1 MKTILAIVFGF
12 CISTTGF
19 SQTQEATQLLLNYEK
34 LKQLEEI
41 LDNMYKGYKVLSQG
55 YDRIKGIAEGNYKL
69 HQVFLDGLFAVNP
82 AVRDYKRVPMIIE
95 YQALL
100 LKEYKGA
107 YKRFMDDGNMT
118 AIELRYLESVYTYL
132 VKQSVKNLEELTMI
146 VTASKLRM
154 TDDERLKAI
163 DRIFLDMESK
173 LSFLRYFNN
182 TTQMLAMQRERE
194 KSDVKTIQSL
204 YELKQ

>member
-1 MKTILAIVFGF
+1 MKTILTIVIGF
-12 CISTTGF
+12 AISTGAF
-19 SQTQEATQLLLNYEK
+19 SQTQEASQLLLNYEK

-41 LDNMYKGYKVLSQG
+41 LDNMYKGYKILSQG

-69 HQVFLDGLFAVNP
+69 HQVFLDALLAVNP
-82 AVRDYKRVPMIIE
+82 AVRDYKRIPMIIE

-100 LKEYKGA
+100 MKEYKRA
-107 YKRFMDDGNMT
+107 YKRLRDDANLT
-118 AIELRYLESVYTYL
+118 ASEVRYLERVYTYL
-132 VKQSVKNLEELTMI
+132 VKQSVRNLDELAMI

-182 TTQMLAMQRERE
+182 STQMLAMQRARE
-194 KSDVKTIQSL
+194 KSDVSTIESL

>member
-1 MKTILAIVFGF
+1 MKAILVIVFGF
-12 CISTTGF
+12 CISTMALG
-19 SQTQEATQLLLNYEK
+19 QTQEATQLLLNYEK

-41 LDNMYKGYKVLSQG
+41 LDNMYKGYKILSQG

-69 HQVFLDGLFAVNP
+69 HEVFLDGLFAVNP
-82 AVRDYKRVPMIIE
+82 AVRDYKRIPMIIN

-100 LKEYKGA
+100 MKEYKRA
-107 YKRFMDDGNMT
+107 YKRFRDDANFT
-118 AIELRYLESVYTYL
+118 ASELRYLESVYTYL
-132 VKQSVKNLEELTMI
+132 VKQSVRNLDELAMI

-154 TDDERLKAI
+154 TDEERLKAI
-163 DRIFLDMESK
+163 DRIFLDMENK

-182 TTQMLAMQRERE
+182 STQMLAMQREMD
-194 KSDVKTIQSL
+194 KSDVRTIQSL

>member
-1 MKTILAIVFGF
+1 MKAILVIVFGF
-12 CISTTGF
+12 CISTMALG
-19 SQTQEATQLLLNYEK
+19 QTQEATQLLLNYEK

-41 LDNMYKGYKVLSQG
+41 LDNMYKGYKILSQG

-69 HQVFLDGLFAVNP
+69 HEVFLDGLFAVNP
-82 AVRDYKRVPMIIE
+82 AVRDYKRIPMIIN

-100 LKEYKGA
+100 MKEYKRA
-107 YKRFMDDGNMT
+107 YKRFRDDANFT
-118 AIELRYLESVYTYL
+118 ASELRYLESVYTYL
-132 VKQSVKNLEELTMI
+132 VKQSVRNLDELAMI
-146 VTASKLRM
+146 VTASKLRT

-163 DRIFLDMESK
+163 DRIFLDMENK

-182 TTQMLAMQRERE
+182 STQMLAMQREMD
-194 KSDVKTIQSL
+194 KSDVRTIQSL

>member
-1 MKTILAIVFGF
+1 MKTILVIVFGF
-12 CISTTGF
+12 ISTTIFG
-19 SQTQEATQLLLNYEK
+19 QTQAATQLLLNYEK

-41 LDNMYKGYKVLSQG
+41 LDNMYKGYNILSQG

-82 AVRDYKRVPMIIE
+82 VVRDYQRIPMIIE

-100 LKEYKGA
+100 LKEYKRA
-107 YKRFMDDGNMT
+107 YNRFRDDGNLT
-118 AIELRYLESVYTYL
+118 ASELRYLESVYTYL
-132 VKQSVKNLEELTMI
+132 VKRSLRNLEELTMI

-163 DRIFLDMESK
+163 DRIFFDMESK

-182 TTQMLAMQRERE
+182 STQMLVMQRERAN
-194 KSDVKTIQSL
+194 SDVSTIQSL

>member
-1 MKTILAIVFGF
+1 MKTLLAICFAF
-12 CISTTGF
+12 SISTPAL
-19 SQTQEATQLLLNYEK
+19 SQSHEATQLLLNYEK
-34 LKQLEEI
+34 LRQLEEI

-55 YDRIKGIAEGNYKL
+55 YDRIKGIAEGNFKL

-82 AVRDYKRVPMIIE
+82 AVRDYKRIPMIIN
-95 YQALL
+95 YQSLL
-100 LKEYKGA
+100 MKEYKRA
-107 YKRFMDDGNMT
+107 LRRFTDDGNLT

-132 VKQSVKNLEELTMI
+132 VKQSVGNLEELAMI
-146 VTASKLRM
+146 ITASKLRM

-163 DRIFLDMESK
+163 DRIYFDMESK

-182 TTQMLAMQRERE
+182 STQMLAMQRERE

>member
-1 MKTILAIVFGF
+1 MTWA
-12 CISTTGF
+12 
-19 SQTQEATQLLLNYEK
+19 QTQAATQLLLNYEK
-34 LKQLEEI
+34 LKQLEGI

-82 AVRDYKRVPMIIE
+82 AVREYKRIPMIIN

-100 LKEYKGA
+100 MKEYKRA
-107 YKRFMDDGNMT
+107 YQRFRDDANFT
-118 AIELRYLESVYTYL
+118 ASELRYMESVYTYL
-132 VKQSVKNLEELTMI
+132 VKQSVRNLDELAMV

-163 DRIFLDMESK
+163 DRIFLDMESE

-182 TTQMLAMQRERE
+182 TTQMLAMQRESE
-194 KSDVKTIQSL
+194 KSDVTTIQSL

>member
-1 MKTILAIVFGF
+1 MKAILVIVFGF
-12 CISTTGF
+12 GF
-19 SQTQEATQLLLNYEK
+19 STAAFGQTQEASQLLLNYEK

-41 LDNMYKGYKVLSQG
+41 LDNMYKGYKILSQG

-69 HQVFLDGLFAVNP
+69 HQVFLDALLAVNP
-82 AVRDYKRVPMIIE
+82 AVRDYKRIPMIIE

-100 LKEYKGA
+100 MKEYKRA
-107 YKRFMDDGNMT
+107 YKRFRDDANFT
-118 AIELRYLESVYTYL
+118 ASELRYLESVYTYL
-132 VKQSVKNLEELTMI
+132 VKQSVRNLDELAMI

-154 TDDERLKAI
+154 TDEERLKAI
-163 DRIFLDMESK
+163 DRIFLEMESK

-182 TTQMLAMQRERE
+182 STQMLAMQRGRQ
-194 KSDVKTIQSL
+194 KSDVTAIQSL